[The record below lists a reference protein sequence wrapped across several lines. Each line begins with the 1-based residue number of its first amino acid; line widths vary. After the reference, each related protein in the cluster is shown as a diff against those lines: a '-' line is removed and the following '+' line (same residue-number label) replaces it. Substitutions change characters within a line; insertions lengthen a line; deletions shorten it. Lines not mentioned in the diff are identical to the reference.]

1 MANIKSAKKRVK
13 VIAAKTAVNRNR
25 KSQIKTGIRKF
36 ENALAEGNFDAAN
49 LELRF
54 VEKKLDRAASK
65 NTIHK
70 NAAAKK
76 ISRLRSRLNQA
87 QKA

>member
-1 MANIKSAKKRVK
+1 MANIKSAEKRIK

-25 KSQIKTGIRKF
+25 KSQIKTAIRRF
-36 ENALAEGNFDAAN
+36 ETALAAGNLEEAET
-49 LELRF
+49 ELRF
-54 VEKKLDRAASK
+54 VERKLDRAAAK

-76 ISRLRSRLNQA
+76 ISRLRSQLNQA
-87 QKA
+87 